1 MATALVVDDS
11 SVMRRILRK
20 MLTELG
26 FDVREAENGRQ
37 ALALLAKEPAPVSL
51 SLVDWN
57 MPEMDGLELLKHLRS
72 NPELGAMVVI
82 MVTSD
87 TELAHIAQA
96 LEAGANEYVMKPF
109 TRDILVSKLE
119 LAGVQV

>member
-20 MLTELG
+20 MITELG

>member
-11 SVMRRILRK
+11 SAMRRILRNT
-20 MLTELG
+20 LLGLG
-26 FDVREAENGRQ
+26 FDVREAENGRE
-37 ALALLAKEPAPVSL
+37 ALALLAKEETPISL
-51 SLVDWN
+51 CLVDWN
-57 MPEMDGLELLKHLRS
+57 MPEMDGLELLKRLR
-72 NPELGAMVVI
+72 NTPEFGAMVVI

-109 TRDILVSKLE
+109 TRDILVGKLE
-119 LAGVQV
+119 LAGVQL

>member
-11 SVMRRILRK
+11 SAMRKILRK
-20 MLTELG
+20 TLVELG
-26 FDVREAENGRQ
+26 FDVREAENGRK
-37 ALALLAKEPAPVSL
+37 ALNLLAKEPAPISL

-57 MPEMDGLELLKHLRS
+57 MPEMDGLELLKNLRKA
-72 NPELGAMVVI
+72 PEFGAMVVI
-82 MVTSD
+82 MVTTD
-87 TELAHIAQA
+87 TELAHIAEA

-119 LAGVQV
+119 LAGVQR

>member
-26 FDVREAENGRQ
+26 FDVCEAENGRQ
-37 ALALLAKEPAPVSL
+37 ALALLAKEPVPVSL

-57 MPEMDGLELLKHLRS
+57 MPEMDGLELLKHLRR